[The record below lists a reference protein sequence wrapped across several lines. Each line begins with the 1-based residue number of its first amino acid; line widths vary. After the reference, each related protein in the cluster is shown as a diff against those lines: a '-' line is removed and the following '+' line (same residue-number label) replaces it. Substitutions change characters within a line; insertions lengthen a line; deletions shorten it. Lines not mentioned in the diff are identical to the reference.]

1 MKQLLVFLLLTFL
14 IQPLSAQKYITK
26 TGYIGFY
33 SHTIV
38 EDIKAENNQ
47 VAGILDIATGEV
59 VFMVLIKSFRF
70 KKALMQEHFNENYLE
85 SDKYPRSTLT
95 GKIKDYSGVD
105 PGKNGKH
112 EVTVEG
118 DLDLHGVT
126 KKITADG
133 IIEVADGKII
143 ASSKFNIAPEDY
155 NIKIPNVVRDNIART
170 IEVTVGMNYDP
181 PQNK

>member
-1 MKQLLVFLLLTFL
+1 MACILPSV
-14 IQPLSAQKYITK
+14 SAQKYITK
-26 TGYIGFY
+26 TGFIGFY
-33 SHTIV
+33 SHTPL
-38 EDIKAENNQ
+38 EDIKADNNQ
-47 VAGILDIATGEV
+47 VASILDITTGEL

-70 KKALMQEHFNENYLE
+70 EKALMQEHFNENYLE
-85 SDKYPRSTLT
+85 SDIYPRSTFT
-95 GKIKDYSGVD
+95 GKIKDYPGID

-126 KKITADG
+126 KKITANG
-133 IIEVADGKII
+133 IIEVVDGKIG
-143 ASSKFNIAPEDY
+143 ASSKFNIVPEDY

-170 IEVTVGMNYDP
+170 IEVTVNLNYDP